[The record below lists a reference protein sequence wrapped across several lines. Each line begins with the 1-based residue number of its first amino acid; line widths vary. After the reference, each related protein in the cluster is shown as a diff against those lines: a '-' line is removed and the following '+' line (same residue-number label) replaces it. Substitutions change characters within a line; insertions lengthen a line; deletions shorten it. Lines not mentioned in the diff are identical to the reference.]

1 MRSPRFP
8 AAMYVRPKKEE
19 GGEAG
24 EAGEAGEGGGGEAR
38 GGGRKGKMEGNHHLP
53 HFA

>member
-1 MRSPRFP
+1 MRNPRFP

-24 EAGEAGEGGGGEAR
+24 EAGEVR
-38 GGGRKGKMEGNHHLP
+38 
-53 HFA
+53 